1 MQTVLLLLLHLYLL
15 LPLHLLHLRLAL
27 RLSLPLHLLA
37 SHRLRTFPLSLGA
50 HLSLLLR
57 PLRRSRLNSRRLSLS
72 RLLLLLHLRLVL
84 RAHLRRDARP
94 GVPPPA
100 LQHLGEGNERHRR
113 RRIRGPQG
121 QIQRKVPGI
130 VPLEQL
136 GALKRTLARATRV
149 VVEPRRVGDRASR
162 RRLVVLL
169 CLVLLC
175 LVL

>member
-27 RLSLPLHLLA
+27 RLSLQLHLLA

-84 RAHLRRDARP
+84 RAHLRRDAPRP
-94 GVPPPA
+94 GVGR
-100 LQHLGEGNERHRR
+100 LQHEPLGDAVVHWLAA
-113 RRIRGPQG
+113 
-121 QIQRKVPGI
+121 V
-130 VPLEQL
+130 LQL
-136 GALKRTLARATRV
+136 LLLLAGLGGATHLQH
-149 VVEPRRVGDRASR
+149 
-162 RRLVVLL
+162 VL
-169 CLVLLC
+169 
-175 LVL
+175 